1 MTLESINKTDIDL
14 RESLLSSIVVVG
26 GNSLLPGFIERYEK
40 CLYQI
45 APQVDLSYPRQH
57 G

>member
-14 RESLLSSIVVVG
+14 RESLLSNIVVAG
-26 GNSLLPGFIERYEK
+26 GNSLMPGFIERYEK

-45 APQVDLSYPRQH
+45 APQVDNSFNLDC
-57 G
+57 